1 MKLAVINFS
10 GNVGKTTLA
19 RHLLLPR
26 IPGAEYIGVETLNA
40 GAEGETSMRGNQFA
54 MLQEYLHSIDSAV
67 VDIGASTVDDLL
79 DLMAQYG
86 GSHEDFDCFIVPTV
100 PDPKQQQDTIA
111 TLVDLA
117 RLGVPPQRMRLVFNT
132 LELGVT
138 VDQAFYLVADFLR
151 EHPLAIAN
159 PECSLRRN
167 EIYARVRGL
176 RSDLVT
182 LSRDTT
188 DYKRLIAQAASP
200 AQKMALG
207 QRLATRRLASSVL
220 VELDRCFAALRLTS
234 AADPADPSAVSSSA
248 GVAMPEET
256 P

>member
-26 IPGAEYIGVETLNA
+26 IPGAEYIAIETVNA
-40 GAEGETSMRGNQFA
+40 GAEGETTLRGEQFA

-67 VDIGASTVDDLL
+67 VDIGASTVNGLM

-117 RLGVPPQRMRLVFNT
+117 RLGVPQERLKLVFNT
-132 LELGVT
+132 LEFGVS
-138 VDQAFYLVADFLR
+138 VDEAFYLVIDFLR

-159 PECSLRRN
+159 PECALRRN

-176 RSDLVT
+176 RTDLRT
-182 LSRDTT
+182 LSQDTT
-188 DYKRLIAQAASP
+188 AYKRLIAQAASP
-200 AQKMALG
+200 AEKMALG
-207 QRLATRRLASSVL
+207 QRLATRRLAGSVL
-220 VELDRCFAALRLTS
+220 VELDRCFAALRLTC
-234 AADPADPSAVSSSA
+234 AINAADPSAVPATVPGDSL
-248 GVAMPEET
+248 
-256 P
+256 

>member
-26 IPGAEYIGVETLNA
+26 IPGAEYIAVETINA
-40 GAEGETSMRGNQFA
+40 GAEGQASLRGDQFA
-54 MLQEYLHSIDSAV
+54 MLQEYLLSIDSAV
-67 VDIGASTVDDLL
+67 VDIGASTVDDLM

-117 RLGVPPQRMRLVFNT
+117 RLGVPPERMRLVFNT
-132 LELGVT
+132 MELGVT
-138 VDQAFYLVADFLR
+138 VEQAFYLVLGFLH

-159 PECSLRRN
+159 PECALRRN

-176 RSDLVT
+176 STDFLT
-182 LSRDTT
+182 LSQDPT
-188 DYKRLIAQAASP
+188 DYKRLIARAQNQAD
-200 AQKMALG
+200 KMALG
-207 QRLATRRLASSVL
+207 QKLATRRLAGSVL
-220 VELDRCFAALRLTS
+220 VELDRCFTALGLPS
-234 AADPADPSAVSSSA
+234 AADSA
-248 GVAMPEET
+248 GMSMVTGEAQ
-256 P
+256 

>member
-26 IPGAEYIGVETLNA
+26 IPGAEYIAVETINA
-40 GAEGETSMRGNQFA
+40 GAEGQTSLRGDQFA

-67 VDIGASTVDDLL
+67 VDIGASTVDDLM

-117 RLGVPPQRMRLVFNT
+117 RLGVPPERLRVVFNT
-132 LELGVT
+132 MGLGVT
-138 VDQAFYLVADFLR
+138 VDQAFYLVTSFLR
-151 EHPLAIAN
+151 EHPLAIVN
-159 PECSLRRN
+159 PDCCLRRN

-176 RSDLVT
+176 DTDLVT
-182 LSRDTT
+182 LSQDTT
-188 DYKRLIAQAASP
+188 DYKRLIARATNP
-200 AQKMALG
+200 AERMELG
-207 QRLATRRLASSVL
+207 HKLATRRLAGSVL
-220 VELDRCFAALRLTS
+220 VELDRCFKALRLPV
-234 AADPADPSAVSSSA
+234 AADLPTAEAIHGDMA
-248 GVAMPEET
+248 
-256 P
+256 

>member
-26 IPGAEYIGVETLNA
+26 IPGAEYIAVETVNA
-40 GAEGETSMRGNQFA
+40 GAEGATTLRGNQFA

-67 VDIGASTVDDLL
+67 VDIGASTVDDLM

-117 RLGVPPQRMRLVFNT
+117 RLGVPPNRLRIVFNT
-132 LELGVT
+132 MELGVT
-138 VDQAFYLVADFLR
+138 VDQAFYLVSAFLR

-159 PECSLRRN
+159 PECRLRRN
-167 EIYARVRGL
+167 EIYARVRGHQT
-176 RSDLVT
+176 DLFT
-182 LSRDTT
+182 LAQDTT
-188 DYKRLIAQAASP
+188 DYKRLIAQASNA
-200 AQKMALG
+200 AEKMALG
-207 QRLATRRLASSVL
+207 QQLATRRLASSVL
-220 VELDRCFAALRLTS
+220 VELDQCFAALDLAS
-234 AADPADPSAVSSSA
+234 ASDAVARSGEA
-248 GVAMPEET
+248 A
-256 P
+256 